1 MEMTRSCAR
10 SSWNGANAT
19 QLKKKA
25 VESGMISL
33 RADGV
38 DKIRSRQT
46 TPDEVLR
53 VTQLDMG

>member
-1 MEMTRSCAR
+1 MSENVRTLVME
-10 SSWNGANAT
+10 GGNAT

-25 VESGMISL
+25 VEGGMISL
-33 RADGV
+33 RADGI
-38 DKIRSRQT
+38 DKIRQRIT

>member
-1 MEMTRSCAR
+1 M
-10 SSWNGANAT
+10 NGANAT

-25 VESGMISL
+25 VENGMISL

>member
-1 MEMTRSCAR
+1 M
-10 SSWNGANAT
+10 NGANAT

-25 VESGMISL
+25 IEQGVITL

-38 DKIRSRQT
+38 DKVRARLT

-53 VTQLDMG
+53 VTQLDME

>member
-1 MEMTRSCAR
+1 MEMSEDLRTLVM
-10 SSWNGANAT
+10 NGANAT

-25 VESGMISL
+25 VENGMISL